1 MTSRG
6 FTLVEWLIAM
16 TMGLF
21 LLAGVFSVFVMSRS
35 SSEDA
40 FDQSE
45 LQENG
50 RLAIRLI
57 SQDIKWA
64 GFFGAY
70 TGQSTQVGPSLSL
83 SAGSTVLAANDCLD
97 ERSVGSL
104 PSNAGPAR
112 GLWVSRVSAS
122 KGLAGF
128 ACILVADRV
137 ANSDVISIKRLVG
150 RPMPV
155 PIPATE
161 KELVKRRFYMAA
173 NSQEARMVKGD
184 EDPPVF
190 GSNNESQLWEYQHYI
205 YYLSQ
210 DNGVPVLRKR
220 YLTADGGSSLIGGA
234 MAEGVEHMV
243 LMLGV
248 DDSVIPDG
256 RIDRYMSADQMTAQ
270 RWNEGRVLGV
280 RLFILIRA
288 AKESARYKNNNTY
301 QLGNLPPI
309 KGNGDGYRRLL
320 LESSIALRNQQ
331 IVTRSGT

>member
-1 MTSRG
+1 MKSHG
-6 FTLVEWLIAM
+6 FTLVEWLISM
-16 TMGLF
+16 TMGVF

-70 TGQSTQVGPSLSL
+70 TGQSTQVGSSLSL
-83 SAGSTVLAANDCLD
+83 STGSTILSASDCLD

-104 PSNAGPAR
+104 PSPLGPIR

-122 KGLAGF
+122 KGLSGF
-128 ACILVADRV
+128 TCIDANDRV

-150 RPMPV
+150 RP
-155 PIPATE
+155 IPASEGLDTN
-161 KELVKRRFYMAA
+161 RFYMAA
-173 NSQEARMVKGD
+173 NSQEARVIKGS
-184 EDPPVF
+184 ETRPLF
-190 GSNNESQLWEYQHYI
+190 GANNESQVWEYQHYI

-210 DNGVPVLRKR
+210 EDGIPVLRKR
-220 YLTADGGSSLIGGA
+220 YLTVNGGSSLIGGA

-243 LMLGV
+243 LMYGV
-248 DDSVIPDG
+248 DDTLIPDG
-256 RIDRYMSADQMTAQ
+256 RIDRYMSTDQMTTQ
-270 RWNEGRVLGV
+270 RWNEGRVLGA
-280 RLFILIRA
+280 RLFLLIRA
-288 AKESARYKNNNTY
+288 ARESSRYKNNNSY
-301 QLGNLPPI
+301 QLGNI
-309 KGNGDGYRRLL
+309 TVNGGGDGYRRLL

-331 IVTRSGT
+331 ITTRGGT

>member
-1 MTSRG
+1 MNSRG
-6 FTLVEWLIAM
+6 FTLVEWLVAM
-16 TMGLF
+16 LLGLF
-21 LLAGVFSVFVMSRS
+21 LLAGVFTVFVMSRS

-70 TGQSTQVGPSLSL
+70 TGQSTQVGPSLTL
-83 SAGSTVLAANDCLD
+83 SAGSIVPASSDCLD

-104 PSNAGPAR
+104 PSNAGPIR
-112 GLWVSRVSAS
+112 GLWVSRVSTS

-128 ACILVADRV
+128 ACILAADRV

-150 RPMPV
+150 RP
-155 PIPATE
+155 IPASEGLDTN
-161 KELVKRRFYMAA
+161 RFYMAT
-173 NSQEARMVKGD
+173 NSQEARVIKGS
-184 EDPPVF
+184 ETRPLF
-190 GSNNESQLWEYQHYI
+190 GANNESQVWEYQHYI

-210 DNGVPVLRKR
+210 EDSIPVLRKR
-220 YLTADGGSSLIGGA
+220 YLTVNGGSSLIGGA

-243 LMLGV
+243 LMYGV
-248 DDSVIPDG
+248 DDSLIPDG
-256 RIDRYMSADQMTAQ
+256 RIDRYMSTDQMTTQ
-270 RWNEGRVLGV
+270 RWNEGRVLGA
-280 RLFILIRA
+280 RLFLLIRA
-288 AKESARYKNNNTY
+288 ARESSRYKNNNSY
-301 QLGNLPPI
+301 QLGNI
-309 KGNGDGYRRLL
+309 TVNGGGDGYRRLL

-331 IVTRSGT
+331 ITTRGGT

>member
-1 MTSRG
+1 MNSRG
-6 FTLVEWLIAM
+6 FTLVEWLVAM
-16 TMGLF
+16 LLGLF
-21 LLAGVFSVFVMSRS
+21 LLAGVFTVFVMSRS

-70 TGQSTQVGPSLSL
+70 TGQSTQVGSSLSL
-83 SAGSTVLAANDCLD
+83 SAGSIVPASSDCLD

-104 PSNAGPAR
+104 PSNAGPIR
-112 GLWVSRVSAS
+112 GLWVSRVSTT

-128 ACILVADRV
+128 ACILAADRV

-150 RPMPV
+150 RP
-155 PIPATE
+155 IPASEGLDTN
-161 KELVKRRFYMAA
+161 RFYMAA
-173 NSQEARMVKGD
+173 NSQEARIIKGS
-184 EDPPVF
+184 ETRPLF
-190 GSNNESQLWEYQHYI
+190 GANNESQIWEYQHYI

-210 DNGVPVLRKR
+210 EDGVPVLRKR
-220 YLTADGGSSLIGGA
+220 YLTVNGGSALIGGA

-243 LMLGV
+243 LMYGV
-248 DDSVIPDG
+248 DDSLIPDG
-256 RIDRYMSADQMTAQ
+256 RIDRYISTDQMTTQ
-270 RWNEGRVLGV
+270 RWNEGRVLGA
-280 RLFILIRA
+280 RLFLLIRA
-288 AKESARYKNNNTY
+288 ARESSRYKNNNSY
-301 QLGNLPPI
+301 QLGNI
-309 KGNGDGYRRLL
+309 TVNGGGDGYRRLL

-331 IVTRSGT
+331 ITTRGGT

>member
-1 MTSRG
+1 MISRG
-6 FTLVEWLIAM
+6 FTLVEWLVAM
-16 TMGLF
+16 LLSLF
-21 LLAGVFSVFVMSRS
+21 LLAGVFTVFVMSRS

-83 SAGSTVLAANDCLD
+83 STGSTILSASDCLD

-104 PSNAGPAR
+104 PSPLGPIR

-122 KGLAGF
+122 KGLSGF
-128 ACILVADRV
+128 TCIDANDRV

-150 RPMPV
+150 RP
-155 PIPATE
+155 IPASEGLDTN
-161 KELVKRRFYMAA
+161 RFYMAT
-173 NSQEARMVKGD
+173 NSQEARVIKGS
-184 EDPPVF
+184 ETRPLF
-190 GSNNESQLWEYQHYI
+190 GANNESQIWEYQHYI

-210 DNGVPVLRKR
+210 EDGIPVLRKR
-220 YLTADGGSSLIGGA
+220 YLTVNGGSALIGGA
-234 MAEGVEHMV
+234 MAEGIEHMV
-243 LMLGV
+243 LMYGV
-248 DDSVIPDG
+248 DDSLIPDG
-256 RIDRYMSADQMTAQ
+256 RIDRYMSTDQMTAQ
-270 RWNEGRVLGV
+270 RWNEGRVLGA
-280 RLFILIRA
+280 RLFLLIRA
-288 AKESARYKNNNTY
+288 ARESSRYKNNNSY
-301 QLGNLPPI
+301 QLGNI
-309 KGNGDGYRRLL
+309 TVNGGGDGYRRLL

-331 IVTRSGT
+331 ITTRGGT

>member
-1 MTSRG
+1 MISRG
-6 FTLVEWLIAM
+6 FTLVEWLVAM
-16 TMGLF
+16 LLGLF
-21 LLAGVFSVFVMSRS
+21 LLAGVFTVFVMSRS

-70 TGQSTQVGPSLSL
+70 TGQSTQVGSSLSL
-83 SAGSTVLAANDCLD
+83 STGSTILSASDCLD

-104 PSNAGPAR
+104 PSPLGPIR

-122 KGLAGF
+122 KGLSGF
-128 ACILVADRV
+128 TCIDANDRV

-150 RPMPV
+150 RP
-155 PIPATE
+155 IPASEGLDTN
-161 KELVKRRFYMAA
+161 RFYMAT
-173 NSQEARMVKGD
+173 NSQEARVIKGS
-184 EDPPVF
+184 ETRPLF
-190 GSNNESQLWEYQHYI
+190 GANNESQIWEYQHYI

-210 DNGVPVLRKR
+210 EDGIPVLRKR
-220 YLTADGGSSLIGGA
+220 YLTVNGGSSLIGGA
-234 MAEGVEHMV
+234 MAEGVEHMI
-243 LMLGV
+243 LMFGI

-256 RIDRYMSADQMTAQ
+256 HIDRYLSADQMAAQ
-270 RWNEGRVLGV
+270 SWNEGRVLGV
-280 RLFILIRA
+280 RLFLLIRA

-320 LESSIALRNQQ
+320 LESSIALRNPQ

>member
-1 MTSRG
+1 MNSRG
-6 FTLVEWLIAM
+6 FTLVEWLVAM
-16 TMGLF
+16 LLGLF
-21 LLAGVFSVFVMSRS
+21 LLAGVFTVFVMSRS

-70 TGQSTQVGPSLSL
+70 TGQSTQVGPSLTL
-83 SAGSTVLAANDCLD
+83 SAGSIVPASSDCLD

-104 PSNAGPAR
+104 PSNAGPIR
-112 GLWVSRVSAS
+112 GLWVSRVSTT

-128 ACILVADRV
+128 ACILAADRV

-150 RPMPV
+150 RP
-155 PIPATE
+155 IPASEGLDTN
-161 KELVKRRFYMAA
+161 RFYMAT
-173 NSQEARMVKGD
+173 NSQEARVIKGS
-184 EDPPVF
+184 ETRPLF
-190 GSNNESQLWEYQHYI
+190 GANNESQIWEYQHYI

-210 DNGVPVLRKR
+210 EDGIPVLRKR
-220 YLTADGGSSLIGGA
+220 YLTVNGGSSLIGGA

-243 LMLGV
+243 LMYGV
-248 DDSVIPDG
+248 DDSLIPDG
-256 RIDRYMSADQMTAQ
+256 RIDRYMSTDQMTTQ
-270 RWNEGRVLGV
+270 RWNEGRVLGA
-280 RLFILIRA
+280 RLFLLIRA
-288 AKESARYKNNNTY
+288 ARESSRYKNNNSY
-301 QLGNLPPI
+301 QLGNI
-309 KGNGDGYRRLL
+309 TVNGGGDGYRRLL

-331 IVTRSGT
+331 ITTRGGT

>member
-1 MTSRG
+1 MISRG
-6 FTLVEWLIAM
+6 FTLVEWLVAM
-16 TMGLF
+16 LLGLF
-21 LLAGVFSVFVMSRS
+21 LLAGVFTVFVMSRS

-70 TGQSTQVGPSLSL
+70 TGQSTQVGSSLSL
-83 SAGSTVLAANDCLD
+83 SAGSIVPASSDCLD

-104 PSNAGPAR
+104 PSNAGPIR
-112 GLWVSRVSAS
+112 GLWVSRVSTT

-128 ACILVADRV
+128 ACILAADRV

-150 RPMPV
+150 RP
-155 PIPATE
+155 IPASEGLDTN
-161 KELVKRRFYMAA
+161 RFYMAA
-173 NSQEARMVKGD
+173 NSQEARIIKGS
-184 EDPPVF
+184 ETRPLF
-190 GSNNESQLWEYQHYI
+190 GANNESQIWEYQHYI

-210 DNGVPVLRKR
+210 EDGVPVLRKR
-220 YLTADGGSSLIGGA
+220 YLTVNGGSALIGGA

-243 LMLGV
+243 LMYGV
-248 DDSVIPDG
+248 DDSLIPDG
-256 RIDRYMSADQMTAQ
+256 RIDRYISTDQMTTP
-270 RWNEGRVLGV
+270 RWNEGRVLGA
-280 RLFILIRA
+280 RLFLLIRA
-288 AKESARYKNNNTY
+288 ARESSRYKNNNSY
-301 QLGNLPPI
+301 QLGNI
-309 KGNGDGYRRLL
+309 TVDGGGDGYRRLL

-331 IVTRSGT
+331 ITTRGGT

>member
-1 MTSRG
+1 MNSRG
-6 FTLVEWLIAM
+6 FTLVEWLVAM
-16 TMGLF
+16 LLGLF
-21 LLAGVFSVFVMSRS
+21 LLAGVFTVFVMSRS

-70 TGQSTQVGPSLSL
+70 TGQSTQVGPSLTL
-83 SAGSTVLAANDCLD
+83 SAGSIVPASSDCLD

-104 PSNAGPAR
+104 PSNAGPIR
-112 GLWVSRVSAS
+112 GLWVSRVSTT

-128 ACILVADRV
+128 ACILTADRV

-150 RPMPV
+150 RP
-155 PIPATE
+155 IPASEGLDTN
-161 KELVKRRFYMAA
+161 RFYMAT
-173 NSQEARMVKGD
+173 NSQEARVIKGS
-184 EDPPVF
+184 ETRPLF
-190 GSNNESQLWEYQHYI
+190 GANNESQIWEYQHYI

-210 DNGVPVLRKR
+210 EDGIPVLRKR
-220 YLTADGGSSLIGGA
+220 YLTVNGGSSLIGGA

-243 LMLGV
+243 LMYGV
-248 DDSVIPDG
+248 DDSLIPDG
-256 RIDRYMSADQMTAQ
+256 RIDRYISTDQMTTQ
-270 RWNEGRVLGV
+270 RWNEGRVLGA
-280 RLFILIRA
+280 RLFLLIRA
-288 AKESARYKNNNTY
+288 ARESSRYKNNNSY
-301 QLGNLPPI
+301 QLGNI
-309 KGNGDGYRRLL
+309 TVSGGGDGYRRLL

-331 IVTRSGT
+331 ITTRGGT

>member
-1 MTSRG
+1 MNSRG
-6 FTLVEWLIAM
+6 FTLVEWLVAM
-16 TMGLF
+16 LLGLF
-21 LLAGVFSVFVMSRS
+21 LLAGVFTVFVMSRS

-70 TGQSTQVGPSLSL
+70 TGQPVQIGPSLRNDI
-83 SAGSTVLAANDCLD
+83 VIDDDDDCLD
-97 ERSVGSL
+97 ERDVGSL
-104 PSNAGPAR
+104 PSNKAPIR
-112 GLWVSRVSAS
+112 GLWVSRVSATKS
-122 KGLAGF
+122 LEGLT
-128 ACILVADRV
+128 CIKEADRV

-150 RPMPV
+150 RP
-155 PIPATE
+155 IPETE
-161 KELVKRRFYMAA
+161 NLDENRFYMAT
-173 NSQEARMVKGD
+173 NSQEARVIRGIKGSNTR
-184 EDPPVF
+184 PIF
-190 GSNNESQLWEYQHYI
+190 GANNESQLWEYQHYI
-205 YYLSQ
+205 YYLSK
-210 DNGVPVLRKR
+210 DNSIPVLRKR
-220 YLTADGGSSLIGGA
+220 YLTANSGSFEIGGA

-243 LMLGV
+243 LMFGI

-256 RIDRYMSADQMTAQ
+256 HIDRYLSADQMAAQ
-270 RWNEGRVLGV
+270 SWNEGRVLGV
-280 RLFILIRA
+280 RLFLLIRA

-320 LESSIALRNQQ
+320 LESSIALRNPQ